1 MAGQV
6 YCQDI
11 KGLQTIFSQKPDWP
25 GSANRFVIPDHRG
38 FCMIDV
44 GCGGPSC
51 PGHLLEGLEQLG
63 LDLQDLHT
71 VVLSHAHPD
80 HMGAMSWILEQ
91 INPRVLI
98 HHLDVVS
105 ALNPANLV
113 NTFDIPLSKRLWAA
127 AEDPG
132 PYLQFDLFNFFGD
145 CGCTMTGARE
155 VEELHEGQVLS
166 LGDFS
171 FEVIHTPGHS
181 PGHVSFFERERGLL
195 LAGDLVGAVLA
206 WYNPTSGGVIGYL
219 DSLDKLEALE
229 AEIILPAHGP
239 VMEDPRQ
246 GIRKMRDKLLKREA
260 ILLEGLQEGPRTF
273 LELNAY
279 LFQVP
284 EVKFFPGCGNT
295 AGHLDKLERDGVI
308 RRDGNLISLG

>member
-1 MAGQV
+1 
-6 YCQDI
+6 
-11 KGLQTIFSQKPDWP
+11 LTIFSQKPDWP
-25 GSANRFVIPDHRG
+25 GSANRFVIPDQQG

-51 PGHLLEGLEQLG
+51 PGHLLDGLEKLG
-63 LDLQDLHT
+63 LNLLDLHT

-91 INPRVLI
+91 ITPRVFI

-105 ALNPANLV
+105 ALDPTNLI

-127 AEDPG
+127 SKDPG
-132 PYLQFDLFNFFGD
+132 PYPRFDLFNFFGD

-155 VEELHEGQVLS
+155 VEELQEGQVLN

-181 PGHVSFFERERGLL
+181 PGHVSFFDRKRRLL
-195 LAGDLVGAVLA
+195 LAGDLVGSVLA

-239 VMEDPRQ
+239 AMEDARQ
-246 GIRKMRDKLLKREA
+246 GIQKMRDKLLKREA
-260 ILLEGLQEGPRTF
+260 ILLEGLEEGPKTF

-284 EVKFFPGCGNT
+284 EIRFFPGCGNT
-295 AGHLDKLERDGVI
+295 ESHLNKLERDGVI
-308 RRDGNLISLG
+308 HRTGDLISLTGQG